1 MRGADRGVP
10 GAARHAH
17 MDATVCALPRLTA
30 TRPRPLRG
38 GLGMAGRT
46 ACLGDD
52 DRHQPPHCRWK
63 KPNKAVGD
71 NSSSPVYADL
81 PQVFTGTPRFQHSGW
96 A

>member
-38 GLGMAGRT
+38 ASTRRAVASAWQAGRPAWAT
-46 ACLGDD
+46 TIGISRRIADG
-52 DRHQPPHCRWK
+52 R
-63 KPNKAVGD
+63 
-71 NSSSPVYADL
+71 SPTR
-81 PQVFTGTPRFQHSGW
+81 P
-96 A
+96 